1 MEYKMSAAAWVGRRH
16 QELGVPCQDCFALER
31 SEDARVCCAALADG
45 AGSRTRSELGAA
57 CVTRCVSRLLCG
69 EFDALWETED
79 LAGYLVRR
87 CVQALALEEPP
98 VYELASTLLFFAGH
112 SDGRWIAGHLGDGVQ
127 IHVGDD
133 GALSVFSPP
142 ENGAYQNETFFL
154 TAPDA
159 AEHLRLRRGRSE
171 GPGSLLLMSD
181 GMSESLYQYATGTPA
196 PACRK
201 VAQWLR
207 DGDEEAVSQAL
218 EQNMK
223 QVFSLRTGDD
233 LSLAA
238 VCWE

>member
-1 MEYKMSAAAWVGRRH
+1 MGGGPCETNPFPSA
-16 QELGVPCQDCFALER
+16 VPAGPER
-31 SEDARVCCAALADG
+31 
-45 AGSRTRSELGAA
+45 
-57 CVTRCVSRLLCG
+57 
-69 EFDALWETED
+69 
-79 LAGYLVRR
+79 
-87 CVQALALEEPP
+87 
-98 VYELASTLLFFAGH
+98 
-112 SDGRWIAGHLGDGVQ
+112 
-127 IHVGDD
+127 
-133 GALSVFSPP
+133 
-142 ENGAYQNETFFL
+142 
-154 TAPDA
+154 
-159 AEHLRLRRGRSE
+159 LRLRRGRSE

>member
-1 MEYKMSAAAWVGRRH
+1 M
-16 QELGVPCQDCFALER
+16 
-31 SEDARVCCAALADG
+31 
-45 AGSRTRSELGAA
+45 
-57 CVTRCVSRLLCG
+57 
-69 EFDALWETED
+69 
-79 LAGYLVRR
+79 
-87 CVQALALEEPP
+87 
-98 VYELASTLLFFAGH
+98 
-112 SDGRWIAGHLGDGVQ
+112 Q

-171 GPGSLLLMSD
+171 GPGALLLMSD